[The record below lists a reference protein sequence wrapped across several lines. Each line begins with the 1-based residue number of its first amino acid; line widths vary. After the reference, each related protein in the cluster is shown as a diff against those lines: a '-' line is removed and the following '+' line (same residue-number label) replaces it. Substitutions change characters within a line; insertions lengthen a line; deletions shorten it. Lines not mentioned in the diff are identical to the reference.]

1 MAQNIIEIVNYA
13 QFVFHLVLIGPASVK
28 TVVTSVE
35 PRSVGCV
42 SIPVTDTFSMTLMRR
57 STEFSDLSYYL
68 KSLLGH
74 LGYRVSFVNFI
85 FLF

>member
-42 SIPVTDTFSMTLMRR
+42 SIAVTDTFSMTLMRR
-57 STEFSDLSYYL
+57 STEFSDNSNDI
-68 KSLLGH
+68 KSFLDN
-74 LGYRVSFVNFI
+74 LGYSVSFVTFI

>member
-1 MAQNIIEIVNYA
+1 MKHVHLMYTQRMVQNIIENDA
-13 QFVFHLVLIGPASVK
+13 QFVFYLVLIGPASVN

-57 STEFSDLSYYL
+57 STEFSHNSNDIKRFLDYL
-68 KSLLGH
+68 G
-74 LGYRVSFVNFI
+74 
-85 FLF
+85 